1 MERVNKMLHSAGS
14 SVRAKMEAA
23 AAVRAG
29 LAAAAEADAVRPWP
43 FPQGEAPFPQGEAPF
58 PQGPFPQGEAPF
70 PQAPFPQG
78 EDKRRLTKSNPRHT

>member
-14 SVRAKMEAA
+14 SVRAKMDAA

-43 FPQGEAPFPQGEAPF
+43 FPQGEAPFPQ
-58 PQGPFPQGEAPF
+58 
-70 PQAPFPQG
+70 APFPQG